1 MTVKDRADEVLSR
14 AKRRIGVENP
24 SAADADGRVA
34 VARGA
39 LRAFG
44 EGDFNAFLDALRP
57 DVEWEAPGGNFPGA
71 SKLEGRDAIKDRF
84 IGDAGRT
91 FTEFGFVPESFL
103 DAEDEKAVVVFG
115 RFTGEGADGD
125 ALDVAAVQAW
135 LFQGSE
141 AELVRI
147 YTDSAAFPEV
157 VTEERLREQE
167 EEDKEKKREESKAES
182 ESGDSGSDSDSDS
195 ESDSGESKESKE
207 SKESESEDSRRSA
220 D

>member
-1 MTVKDRADEVLSR
+1 MTVNEVLSR

-44 EGDFNAFLDALRP
+44 TGDFDAFLDALRP

-71 SKLEGRDAIKDRF
+71 SRLEGRDAIKERF

-91 FTEFGFVPESFL
+91 FTDFGFVPESFL
-103 DAEDEKAVVVFG
+103 DADDEKAVVVFG

-125 ALDVAAVQAW
+125 ALDVAGVQAW

-157 VTEERLREQE
+157 VTEEDLREQE
-167 EEDKEKKREESKAES
+167 QEEKKEQDEESKAAAG
-182 ESGDSGSDSDSDS
+182 SGDSDGDDSDDR
-195 ESDSGESKESKE
+195 D
-207 SKESESEDSRRSA
+207 
-220 D
+220 